1 MSQLEGQNGKRM
13 KINNLEYDNKAGNII
28 VEIEIPVVGD
38 LSAKE
43 AKTILTALLETI
55 CPEIIGK

>member
-1 MSQLEGQNGKRM
+1 M
-13 KINNLEYDNKAGNII
+13 KINNLEYKEGKII